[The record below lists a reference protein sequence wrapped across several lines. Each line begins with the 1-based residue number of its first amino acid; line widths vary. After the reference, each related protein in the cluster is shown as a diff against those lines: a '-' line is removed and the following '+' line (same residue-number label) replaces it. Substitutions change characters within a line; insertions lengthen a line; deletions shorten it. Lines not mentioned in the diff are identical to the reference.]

1 MSNKIKIILIC
12 LVILVAGY
20 FLIPLILGVFAISY
34 LTYQKS
40 VPPESCPGVEIR
52 LEEYF
57 CKNRKLT
64 LSIKNTGTEDISSVS
79 YYLTDKDSG
88 EINNPHSGWGSG
100 LKNKLPVG
108 GFINETITTFT
119 PTDRFMILTPVIVDK
134 KDGSPKICLPNSIK
148 QYFSCE

>member
-88 EINNPHSGWGSG
+88 QLNNPHTGMSSS
-100 LKNKLPVG
+100 LKNSLPVG
-108 GFINETITTFT
+108 DFINQTINTFSE
-119 PTDRFMILTPVIVDK
+119 TDRFMILTPVVNEK
-134 KDGSPKICLPNSIK
+134 ETGSPKICLSNNIK
-148 QYFSCE
+148 QYFSCG